1 MTFPPDDSSFEF
13 TVSLRM
19 VDEDDEGEENGEGE
33 GEENGEREGEE
44 SGEREGEESGEGEG
58 EREGEREGEGEGERE
73 DTVRIENT
81 HQNININNNDNNN
94 DSNTAES
101 DEEIESAV
109 LDIYPIDT
117 TDFSKELVKDLKI
130 ALREKGLSLSGS
142 KADMVDRLQDNQQSE
157 NTLNARL
164 RDDAIREMKE
174 LKNNQKI
181 IPDKTVKKKLH
192 TENSENS
199 VDEKT
204 KIMRPQGEPP
214 KQERYWSYSPS
225 KAGAAASDDEWTVD
239 LIVEL
244 VKKSD
249 DQCVSPVPFV
259 E

>member
-44 SGEREGEESGEGEG
+44 SGEREGE
-58 EREGEREGEGEGERE
+58 GEGERE

-81 HQNININNNDNNN
+81 HQNNNINNN

>member
-1 MTFPPDDSSFEF
+1 MLKQQFGSLRSYLEKQHRFYRMTFPPDDSSFEF

-33 GEENGEREGEE
+33 GEGEE
-44 SGEREGEESGEGEG
+44 N
-58 EREGEREGEGEGERE
+58 GEGEGERE
-73 DTVRIENT
+73 DTVRIDNT
-81 HQNININNNDNNN
+81 HQNNNNNINNNDNDS

-101 DEEIESAV
+101 DDEIESAV

-157 NTLNARL
+157 NALNARL
-164 RDDAIREMKE
+164 RDDAMREMKE

-249 DQCVSPVPFV
+249 DQCVSTLPFL
-259 E
+259 EKRY